1 MAIRQSFGSWSDRA
15 GRVIRRIPVIGAT
28 WSVVASAAVRFNS
41 DDGWAIASHVALS
54 MLLSLFPFL
63 VILGTLAA
71 LMGTRE
77 MATEAAGLV
86 LSTWPKGVSD
96 PIASEVNAVLQRPR
110 SGLLTLSFL
119 ASIWVASNG
128 IEALRL
134 ALNRAYRSSEDRNPV
149 FRRLQSLAFVAMGS
163 IALLAVG
170 LLLVLG
176 PIVWSQALGYVPWLG
191 TFSGLF
197 HFGRFFLAAMILVIA
212 LIAAHVW
219 LPAGRRRFTDLLPGI
234 LATLVL
240 WMGGAAG
247 FGYYLKDFA
256 NYAATYAGLAGVMT
270 SIVFLYLS
278 AGLLILGAE
287 INAARL
293 RYIANRALQP
303 PPEPL
308 DLGLGPHGDRHGH

>member
-1 MAIRQSFGSWSDRA
+1 MAFRHSFGSWSDRA
-15 GRVIRRIPVIGAT
+15 GRAVRRIPVLGAT
-28 WSVVASAAVRFNS
+28 WSVVASAAVRFNV

-71 LMGTRE
+71 LVGTRE
-77 MATEAAGLV
+77 MATEAAQLV

-96 PIASEVNAVLQRPR
+96 PISSEVNAVLERPR

-163 IALLAVG
+163 IALLVVG

-176 PIVWSQALGYVPWLG
+176 PIVWSTALSYVPWLG
-191 TFSGLF
+191 SFSGVF

-219 LPAGRRRFTDLLPGI
+219 LPAGRRRFVDLLPGI

-240 WMGGAAG
+240 WMAGAAG

-293 RYIANRALQP
+293 RYLANRALQP
-303 PPEPL
+303 PPEP
-308 DLGLGPHGDRHGH
+308 RSR